1 MIGASSWHEVST
13 SKWGRLL
20 KTLERRLGLW
30 AVVIITISS
39 LLGGV
44 FVLPGLAA
52 SMTGSSAWL
61 AYIAVALCVLPAALA
76 KCELASALPKSGG
89 TYVYINQA
97 FGPFVGTIM
106 GLGLWASLAL
116 KSAFALMGFSAY
128 LQVLQEGMPEVQVA
142 LGLLCVITVLNL
154 GGVKKVSQ
162 VQGIVVAIAL
172 GGLAA
177 LLLFSLP
184 SIDTQKSTPK
194 CFA

>member
-1 MIGASSWHEVST
+1 
-13 SKWGRLL
+13 
-20 KTLERRLGLW
+20 TLERRLGMW

-44 FVLPGLAA
+44 FVLPGLAVY
-52 SMTGSSAWL
+52 MTGSSAWL

-97 FGPFVGTIM
+97 FGPFAGTVM

-116 KSAFALMGFSAY
+116 KSAFALVGFSAY
-128 LQVLQEGMPEVQVA
+128 LHVLGQELSETQLA
-142 LGLLCVITVLNL
+142 FGLLCMITVLNL

-162 VQGIVVAIAL
+162 VQGIVVAIAASGL
-172 GGLAA
+172 GI
-177 LLLFSLP
+177 LLLTSLP
-184 SIDTQKSTPK
+184 TLQRAKLDPFLSN
-194 CFA
+194 